1 VIRDEDGKS
10 KVQLDYDTWKKIR
23 EFVTLAD
30 KCVEQHFQYRL
41 KRAKHAQPYRDR
53 KNKETEVGQASG
65 RDEGWN
71 KGRGVN

>member
-41 KRAKHAQPYRDR
+41 KRAKHAQSYRDR